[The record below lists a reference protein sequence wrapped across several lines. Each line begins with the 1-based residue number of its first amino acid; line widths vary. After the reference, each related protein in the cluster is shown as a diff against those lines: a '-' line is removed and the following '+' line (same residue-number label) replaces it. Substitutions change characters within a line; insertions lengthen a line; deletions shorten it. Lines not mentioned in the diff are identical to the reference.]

1 MPFELCPEREE
12 VREAKARE
20 ACFRQQFMQRPWG
33 TGHESAH
40 PGHRKESCTFG
51 DTGELEPEKLEF
63 QSWLPCVLCELRE
76 LVMDREA
83 WHAVIHGVTKSRT

>member
-63 QSWLPCVLCELRE
+63 QSWLPCVLCDAEHSACPHLDVSSGRG
-76 LVMDREA
+76 
-83 WHAVIHGVTKSRT
+83 AVT